1 MIAWALARIALASA
15 VAVAAGL
22 PLTEPRGRPAA
33 GHLAAAW
40 TVALGNASVLAL
52 AAGLAGLPLTPAIL
66 LALLIAPGA
75 AAAALRRRQAR
86 SAGAASLAGAA
97 SGPVPAAPAADTPAA
112 DRPAAAGGPAAA
124 QGAGGSALLWLSRI
138 ALACALGILLWKLA
152 RVPLWGWDHFAVW
165 GVKARRMLEAGHL
178 RLDFLTSL
186 YQTRT
191 DHPLGIPM
199 AWLMLTLGDAPSPA
213 VFKLLHAIFALALVA
228 VFHAAAHRLSRSAAV
243 ANAMAGAL
251 AISPLLWDTEIVG
264 LCEVPLALWAMAAL
278 LLLLPRQDEAAGHRL
293 WVPGLVVGFL
303 PWVKQEGL
311 FLGLL
316 LLLPAARLLGHRG
329 RRAALLDCAQL
340 AAPAV
345 LLAGGALA
353 IKRFILPPG
362 VSFFVGPWL
371 QRGLGRLPQSL
382 AILRQ
387 CAGDLLQPDWLGFWV
402 LLALATCAA
411 AVTRK
416 TLTLSLAAVV
426 WSQVLIYALTAF
438 FSYIMPF
445 DHLRA
450 AYFRIC
456 GALEPIGLLAIA
468 ALCQRREAEAV
479 APGVGVEASAT
490 PGFRRAA

>member
-1 MIAWALARIALASA
+1 MIAWALSRIAFSSA

-22 PLTEPRGRPAA
+22 PLVAPRGRPTA

-52 AAGLAGLPLTPAIL
+52 AAGLAGLPLSPAIF

-75 AAAALRRRQAR
+75 VAAAFQLRKPTP
-86 SAGAASLAGAA
+86 AGAAGRPI
-97 SGPVPAAPAADTPAA
+97 GEAPAGLPRTLSAGH
-112 DRPAAAGGPAAA
+112 RPAAGGPAAA
-124 QGAGGSALLWLSRI
+124 HSGGDSALLWLSRI
-138 ALACALGILLWKLA
+138 ALACALGVLLWKLI

-199 AWLMLTLGDAPSPA
+199 AWLVLTLGHAPSPV
-213 VFKLLHAIFALALVA
+213 VFKVLHTIFALALVA
-228 VFHAAAHRLSRSAAV
+228 VVHAATHRLGFSAAV

-251 AISPLLWDTEIVG
+251 AISPLLWDTELVG
-264 LCEVPLALWAMAAL
+264 LCEVPLALWALAAL
-278 LLLLPRQDEAAGHRL
+278 LLLLPRQDEPAGHRL
-293 WVPGLVVGFL
+293 WVPGLIVGFL

-316 LLLPAARLLGHRG
+316 LLLPAARLLRNRG
-329 RRAALLDCAQL
+329 RRITLANFAQL

-345 LLAGGALA
+345 LLAAGALA
-353 IKRFILPPG
+353 IQRFILPPG
-362 VSFFVGPWL
+362 ASFFVGPWL
-371 QRGLGRLPQSL
+371 QRGLGRLPQTF

-402 LLALATCAA
+402 FLAVATLVA
-411 AVTRK
+411 AVTKK

-438 FSYIMPF
+438 FSYLMPF

-456 GALEPIGLLAIA
+456 SALEPIGLLAIA
-468 ALCQRREAEAV
+468 ALFQGRAAQIVTPSVGLEAE
-479 APGVGVEASAT
+479 GT
-490 PGFRRAA
+490 PGERRAA